1 MSENLGPQQP
11 RGPQPQGPQHQGP
24 QGYSRPF
31 ISAPAPRKE
40 PFFSLVA
47 SFFIPG
53 LGTILNGQ
61 TTRGAIFMACF
72 YLGPVWALVVSFLSI
87 FLGSF
92 VGYQFGMY
100 RAGPVLLLV
109 AVLTSIGLWFWS
121 LIDAYRG
128 AEAHN
133 MRYGLH

>member
-1 MSENLGPQQP
+1 MSENLGSPQP
-11 RGPQPQGPQHQGP
+11 RGPQPQGPRGYGP
-24 QGYSRPF
+24 PF
-31 ISAPAPRKE
+31 VSSPAPRKE

-61 TTRGAIFMACF
+61 TARGAIFMACF
-72 YLGPVWALVVSFLSI
+72 YLGPVWAVAVALLSSFFS
-87 FLGSF
+87 
-92 VGYQFGMY
+92 Y
-100 RAGPVLLLV
+100 RLRIYGPIGLLV